1 MPSELAVHWTLDP
14 AVTFLNHGS
23 FGATPRAVLEAQ
35 DAWRARMEREPVA
48 FFARD
53 LEPALDE
60 AREELGRFLGADPD
74 DLAFVTNATTGIN
87 IVARSLRLDPG
98 DEIVL
103 LDHAYPA
110 ARNALQAAADAAGA
124 RLVTARSPSRARRP
138 RRRATLSSRPSARE
152 PGS

>member
-35 DAWRARMEREPVA
+35 DGWRARMEREPVA

-53 LEPALDE
+53 LEPALDD

-74 DLAFVTNATTGIN
+74 DLAFVTNATTGVN

-103 LDHAYPA
+103 FDHAYPA
-110 ARNALQAAADAAGA
+110 
-124 RLVTARSPSRARRP
+124 RLAPAH
-138 RRRATLSSRPSARE
+138 
-152 PGS
+152 